1 MERIILLF
9 LFLLVL
15 SALLGF
21 LLSQISFS
29 TRTQKAAFFS
39 TETRAVC
46 EELKE
51 PNCYYRCHDEVFL
64 VIGGKEISI
73 QKSNEYVCHE
83 KGWVDP
89 RLKKIST
96 K

>member
-1 MERIILLF
+1 MKRILILF
-9 LFLLVL
+9 LILMIL
-15 SALLGF
+15 SILFGV
-21 LLSQISFS
+21 LLSRISFGS
-29 TRTQKAAFFS
+29 KQERAGFFS

-46 EELKE
+46 EEVKE

-64 VIGGKEISI
+64 IIGGKEISI

-89 RLKKIST
+89 RLRK
-96 K
+96 